1 MLGLGNQFDESMQAQ
16 PTFPV
21 PGAVRLVA
29 RGRISSD
36 ASSQAK
42 PAQLGPYPYRLAE
55 LVG

>member
-1 MLGLGNQFDESMQAQ
+1 MSRCKLTHPSGA
-16 PTFPV
+16 
-21 PGAVRLVA
+21 GAVRLVA